1 MRPPQPLFLARELY
15 RRRRLMDAAR
25 ALPLAGAVFFML
37 PLIWLSPSAPDPASS
52 GAAPATAGGIGT
64 GTAGLWLFGLWLAL
78 LVLAGIIAH
87 RLAGAASAAA
97 EAERRAKADAAD
109 MPP

>member
-1 MRPPQPLFLARELY
+1 MRPQQPLFLARELY

-25 ALPLAGAVFFML
+25 ALPLAGAVFFMM
-37 PLIWLSPSAPDPASS
+37 PLIWLAPRTPEPGSD
-52 GAAPATAGGIGT
+52 GAAQTLASGT
-64 GTAGLWLFGLWLAL
+64 GTAGLWLFGLWIVL
-78 LVLAGIIAH
+78 LVLAGVIAH
-87 RLAGAASAAA
+87 RLPGAATAAA

>member
-37 PLIWLSPSAPDPASS
+37 PLIWLAPAAPEPSAV
-52 GAAPATAGGIGT
+52 GAAAGGSGT
-64 GTAGLWLFGLWLAL
+64 GTAGLWLFGLWIVL
-78 LVLAGIIAH
+78 LGLAGVIAH
-87 RLAGAASAAA
+87 RLPGAATAAA

>member
-37 PLIWLSPSAPDPASS
+37 PLIWLAPAAPEPGPGGAT
-52 GAAPATAGGIGT
+52 GAAAGGSGT
-64 GTAGLWLFGLWLAL
+64 GTAGLWLFGLWIVL
-78 LVLAGIIAH
+78 LGLAGVIAH
-87 RLAGAASAAA
+87 RLPGAATAAA

-109 MPP
+109 VPP